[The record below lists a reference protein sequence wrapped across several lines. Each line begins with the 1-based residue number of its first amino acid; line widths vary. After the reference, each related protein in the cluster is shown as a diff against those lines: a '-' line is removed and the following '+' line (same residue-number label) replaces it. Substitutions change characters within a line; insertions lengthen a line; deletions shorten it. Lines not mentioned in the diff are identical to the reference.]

1 MLQIVQLTDGC
12 YKVTI
17 DYSCDGFAMHREY
30 IFKAATSDAEPCENG
45 EVIRLRFE
53 GEGTE

>member
-1 MLQIVQLTDGC
+1 MLQLVQLTDGC

-17 DYSCDGFAMHREY
+17 DYSQDGFAMHREY
-30 IFKAATSDAEPCENG
+30 TFKVATSDAEPCENG

>member
-1 MLQIVQLTDGC
+1 MLQLVQLTDGC

-17 DYSCDGFAMHREY
+17 DYSRGGFAMHREY
-30 IFKAATSDAEPCENG
+30 TFKAATSDAEPCDNG

-53 GEGTE
+53 GDGTE

>member
-1 MLQIVQLTDGC
+1 MLQLVQLTDGC
-12 YKVTI
+12 YKVTV
-17 DYSCDGFAMHREY
+17 DYSRDGFAMHREY
-30 IFKAATSDAEPCENG
+30 IFKVATSDAEPCENG

>member
-1 MLQIVQLTDGC
+1 MLELVQLTDGC

-30 IFKAATSDAEPCENG
+30 TFKTATSDAEPCDNG

-53 GEGTE
+53 GEETE

>member
-1 MLQIVQLTDGC
+1 MLELVQLTDGC

-30 IFKAATSDAEPCENG
+30 TFKAATSDSEPCDNG

-53 GEGTE
+53 GEETE

>member
-1 MLQIVQLTDGC
+1 MLELVQLTDGC

-30 IFKAATSDAEPCENG
+30 TFRATESNAEPCENG